1 MCYDAGMKSLKLC
14 IALYCALPLCVQGQG
29 FLKAKVDPGRAG
41 VFLDGK
47 YLGPA
52 ANFKFAR
59 KYAVAPGDHEVK
71 LIDPRYEEITRKV
84 TITAGK
90 TTTLTETMHAVPLA
104 KPPFGKIRTVGFQK
118 YDAVY
123 VNGKYYGHADEFSNG
138 SQYLCLNPG
147 TYTVKVVPLA
157 GGSDHEEKVTLEA
170 EKMTIVK
177 AK

>member
-1 MCYDAGMKSLKLC
+1 MCYDAGMRYTKLC
-14 IALYCALPLCVQGQG
+14 IIVMSVSLPLGAQG
-29 FLKAKVDPGRAG
+29 FLKAKVEPGRAG
-41 VFLDGK
+41 VFVDGK

-52 ANFKFAR
+52 ANFKMAR
-59 KYAVAPGDHEVK
+59 KYAVAPGEHEVK

-104 KPPFGKIRTVGFQK
+104 KPPYGKIRIVGFQK

-123 VNGKYYGHADEFSNG
+123 VNDRFYGHADEFSNPF
-138 SQYLCLNPG
+138 QVLALTPG
-147 TYTVKVVPLA
+147 TYTVKVVPAA
-157 GGSDHEEKVTLEA
+157 GGAAHEEKVTLEA
-170 EKMTIVK
+170 EKMTIIK